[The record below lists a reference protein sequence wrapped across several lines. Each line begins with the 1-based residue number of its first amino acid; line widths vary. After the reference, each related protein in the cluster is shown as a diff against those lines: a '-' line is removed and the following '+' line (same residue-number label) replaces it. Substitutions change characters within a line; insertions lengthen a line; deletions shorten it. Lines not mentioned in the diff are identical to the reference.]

1 MRRTL
6 SRTLKGTIGVL
17 AFVVATGA
25 CASSG
30 ATPGNTSSSLPDR
43 ITASEIA
50 PTGASTAYDL
60 IRQLRPRW
68 LQANNT
74 GRLNGVM
81 SQVTLVYLDGHKV
94 GDLDTLRT
102 ISSTGIQSM
111 QYLDAVRAATV
122 LTDAGSDPIAGAI
135 MITTH

>member
-6 SRTLKGTIGVL
+6 ATTINVL
-17 AFVVATGA
+17 ALVVAIGA

-30 ATPGNTSSSLPDR
+30 ATSGTRTSLPDR

-68 LQANNT
+68 LQPNNT
-74 GRLNGVM
+74 GRLSGGM
-81 SQVTLVYLDGHKV
+81 TSQVTLVYLDGHKM
-94 GDLDTLRT
+94 GGLEMLNT

-122 LTDAGSDPIAGAI
+122 LTDAGSDPVAGAI
-135 MITTH
+135 MIVTTH